1 MLSTLLISFQ
11 CNLYATPIEF
21 HIKRS
26 LSIWGFYLSSPFVFY
41 SFLLADKP
49 CFSIYSLISTLKSL
63 LLHNIDQSFLPM
75 YRDIYVY
82 TFFSLFKNT
91 KTFSNCSFTYFGP
104 IQALSKSL
112 LSFRIDTNY
121 QSLNLTQ
128 NSYKRTDLAQL
139 FSLDQ
144 IDHGTIFRWPCIS
157 NTF

>member
-1 MLSTLLISFQ
+1 MCYLTWLISFQ
-11 CNLYATPIEF
+11 CKLYAT

-49 CFSIYSLISTLKSL
+49 CFSIYSLISTLISL
-63 LLHNIDQSFLPM
+63 LLHNIEQSFLPM

-112 LSFRIDTNY
+112 FYSYYVKNLSIPEISFTPIK
-121 QSLNLTQ
+121 Q
-128 NSYKRTDLAQL
+128 
-139 FSLDQ
+139 Q
-144 IDHGTIFRWPCIS
+144 IWLK
-157 NTF
+157 